1 MISLQSLRGKAMP
14 NLIVRNV
21 PEDVI
26 KALKKRAGQH
36 GTSAEAEHRKIL
48 TQALLKPRKRSFAE
62 AIAAMPNVGKDSDF
76 ERVQD
81 QDSSDVLN

>member
-1 MISLQSLRGKAMP
+1 MP

-21 PEDVI
+21 SEDVI

-62 AIAAMPNVGKDSDF
+62 AIATMPNVGMDSDF

-81 QDSSDVLN
+81 QNSPDVLD

>member
-1 MISLQSLRGKAMP
+1 MA

-21 PEDVI
+21 NEDII
-26 KALKKRAGQH
+26 KALKTRAGRH
-36 GTSAEAEHRKIL
+36 GVSAEAEHRKIL
-48 TQALLKPRKRSFAE
+48 SQALVKPRKRSFAE

-81 QDSSDVLN
+81 NINQVLG